1 MYDCIL
7 VIRSQKALDSFSSH
21 KVTLGAEIGVTAG
34 PYGAGA
40 AMEAGIEKAPVF
52 SYVRSRGMYAGVE
65 VVGQVFVSRFEEN
78 AAMYHW
84 PGITAGDI
92 VGHYGLVRGSILMK
106 NDS

>member
-1 MYDCIL
+1 VYDCVL
-7 VIRSQKALDSFSSH
+7 VIRSQKALDSFATH
-21 KVTLGAEIGVTAG
+21 KATLGAEIGVAVG

-65 VVGQVFVSRFEEN
+65 VVGQVFVERFEEN

-84 PGITAGDI
+84 PGVKAGEI
-92 VGHYGLVRGSILMK
+92 VSFVLLIRLTP
-106 NDS
+106 